1 MNGLI
6 VLGTASDSGKTMI
19 CTALCRIL
27 SDEWRTRNA
36 LQITKYV
43 RFSACNGKWRRNEPR
58 AIHSSNGCQNQTIDL
73 YESDFIETNCGY
85 EIGSTFFRREVWS

>member
-27 SDEWRTRNA
+27 ANEGVQVAPFKSQNMS
-36 LQITKYV
+36 
-43 RFSACNGKWRRNEPR
+43 RFSTTTEN
-58 AIHSSNGCQNQTIDL
+58 
-73 YESDFIETNCGY
+73 
-85 EIGSTFFRREVWS
+85 